1 MTSLKMLENV
11 GLIYCYYL
19 RKPELKD
26 RYIKQYIDLAK
37 AIISNFRPFL
47 IQIIKKLATVSSSK
61 LEIIIL
67 DLDLNNFI
75 IA

>member
-1 MTSLKMLENV
+1 MQ
-11 GLIYCYYL
+11 
-19 RKPELKD
+19 ELKD

-47 IQIIKKLATVSSSK
+47 ISKIKHLTDVLNSLNLFYIQTIKKLATVSSSK
-61 LEIIIL
+61 LEVIIL
-67 DLDLNNFI
+67 DLDLNNNI